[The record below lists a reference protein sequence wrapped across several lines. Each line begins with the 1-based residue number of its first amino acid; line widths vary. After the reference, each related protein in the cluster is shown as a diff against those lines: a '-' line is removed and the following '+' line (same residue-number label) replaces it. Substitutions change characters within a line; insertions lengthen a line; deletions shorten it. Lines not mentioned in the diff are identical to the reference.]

1 MPVCIGG
8 GQSLTG
14 KQSNDST
21 LRNGSL
27 ESGNAHTKPT
37 TRHRAPS
44 AMSQTRNSSRSR
56 TRHDYDGY
64 GRDIGPSGSRTSG
77 ENVTVRKTDT
87 AGRPLDPE
95 DDDDFWIHR
104 DKLARIES
112 EELQQAAMRIQR
124 QVRASSKSSSARVRS
139 HDSQSING
147 TAAPNEQIEPWPA
160 VKRQQLDSPI
170 PLEDEPQTPTDA
182 ERMNWDLRRPEEI
195 AAEASAADSDS
206 SKMYKS
212 PGLKKSTSRIPVL
225 TTSPHPISAEQVDRE
240 LPSIQRARTRTLG
253 SGDDESTSNPK
264 PNSVANQVDNRE
276 ASPDSSTPTASSSR
290 PGSRGASSQ
299 LQTQASPAKRPAA
312 KSVSSTTGRKAS
324 GPSNTRKTTTS
335 QNSRST
341 SADKR
346 PQTRSGDHRPTTS
359 ANSPEGD
366 PPWLATM
373 YKPDPR
379 LPPEQQILP
388 THAKRMQQEQW
399 EREGKTPST
408 YDRDFT
414 PLAVRPDEPPRNSTT
429 LDQEKENTT
438 TSSPPEEKTEEAPK
452 EDSNA
457 WPLKSPKTPEPPRPG
472 TSGTNY
478 STMPKVQN
486 TPPVVLSTAA
496 AQSSPSSPKAP
507 AAAEQDDKVGKGCG
521 CCIVM

>member
-1 MPVCIGG
+1 
-8 GQSLTG
+8 
-14 KQSNDST
+14 
-21 LRNGSL
+21 
-27 ESGNAHTKPT
+27 
-37 TRHRAPS
+37 
-44 AMSQTRNSSRSR
+44 MSQTRNSSRSR
-56 TRHDYDGY
+56 TRQDYDGY
-64 GRDIGPSGSRTSG
+64 GRDIGPSGSRASG
-77 ENVTVRKTDT
+77 DNGRKTDA
-87 AGRPLDPE
+87 AGRTLDPE

-124 QVRASSKSSSARVRS
+124 QVRASSKSSTARARS

-147 TAAPNEQIEPWPA
+147 TTAPNEQIEPWPA
-160 VKRQQLDSPI
+160 VKRHQLDSPI

-195 AAEASAADSDS
+195 AAEASAADADS
-206 SKMYKS
+206 TKMYKS

-264 PNSVANQVDNRE
+264 TNNVTTQVDNRE
-276 ASPDSSTPTASSSR
+276 ASSDSSTPPASSSR

-299 LQTQASPAKRPAA
+299 LQNQPSPAKRPAA
-312 KSVSSTTGRKAS
+312 RSVSSTTGRKAS

-335 QNSRST
+335 QNARSV
-341 SADKR
+341 SATDKR

-408 YDRDFT
+408 YDRDFS

-429 LDQEKENTT
+429 SEREKENTT
-438 TSSPPEEKTEEAPK
+438 TTSPPEEKKEETPK
-452 EDSNA
+452 EDSTA
-457 WPLKSPKTPEPPRPG
+457 WPLKSPKSPEPPRPG

-486 TPPVVLSTAA
+486 TPPVVLTTAA

-507 AAAEQDDKVGKGCG
+507 AAAEPDDKVGKGCG